1 MAHLIKSNNKQYE
14 VLPLDGNYFKLKEL
28 QSYVG
33 GSIQMLEL
41 PNGLIL
47 VCNENGIGEGLA
59 LNKLGTFCIE
69 RAFEEAKVQNFFGD
83 LLFLEKNEL
92 PS

>member
-14 VLPLDGNYFKLKEL
+14 VLPLDGNFFKLKEL

-47 VCNENGIGEGLA
+47 VCNENGIGEGLP
-59 LNKLGTFCIE
+59 LNKLGNFCIE
-69 RAFEEAKVQNFFGD
+69 RAI
-83 LLFLEKNEL
+83 
-92 PS
+92 